1 MSDFEGLPAQ
11 PHALRLLEA
20 AVAAPAHA
28 YLLSGPSGSGKRVYA
43 DRFAAALLRSP
54 LHRIESR
61 THPDL
66 FVLEPEGQ
74 GILIEGARRLRR
86 DLHLRPFEADRRV
99 YLILDAHLLRDESAN
114 ALLKSLEE
122 PPDYGVFVL
131 LSDHA
136 ERMLPTI
143 RSRVQTIDFR
153 RYSAAALEAVTG
165 DAVAARAALGSLDRA
180 TELATDPAA
189 AERRLVYLELARGAC
204 SDQGFDPAQAGAR
217 VLEASGQRARAEA
230 DAVARARDARLE
242 SVDDPK
248 DERALRKRYDE
259 RAKRESRRAEW
270 DELRLAVDTV
280 GLWYHDLLA
289 TALGA
294 DEAVLNPDTAEG
306 CRAATARGGA
316 GHAAR
321 ALDTVA
327 DVRRSL
333 EFNVHP
339 GLAVE
344 AHSSTAS
351 SRPAN
356 PPGRGCDGNRRRRR
370 VPARWQGV
378 LVRPGRPRAALG
390 RAGHLPDVARARVRP
405 GGADVPPSARRGA
418 DRLRSSGSCAGP
430 ARPTRSRSART
441 GWMPSAACCSSAS
454 RPCGTSLKLKPVAAE
469 LVFDQ
474 SRIVFSFSS
483 DERPDTRALQTD
495 LAGRLKR
502 RVELRQ
508 VGPREQGRLCGEV
521 GLCGTGRLCSARY
534 PCHDQPITLKMAKEQ
549 DLPMNPGRITGLC
562 GRLRCCL
569 AFEHPVYRSFRD
581 RAPAVG
587 RTVATPNGRGI
598 VRSYEVLKDAC
609 VVELDGRTMVEIS
622 LDQMVEVAG

>member
-1 MSDFEGLPAQ
+1 VSDFEGLPAQ

-43 DRFAAALLRSP
+43 DRFAAALLQSP
-54 LHRIESR
+54 PHRIESR

-99 YLILDAHLLRDESAN
+99 YLILEAHLLRDESAN

-153 RYSAAALEAVTG
+153 RYSTAALEAATG
-165 DAVAARAALGSLDRA
+165 DAVAARAALGSLRRA

-189 AERRLVYLELARGAC
+189 SERRLVYLELARGAC
-204 SDQGFDPAQAGAR
+204 SDQDFDPAQAGSR
-217 VLEASGQRARAEA
+217 VLEASGQRAKAEA
-230 DAVARARDARLE
+230 DAVARARDVRLE

-248 DERALRKRYDE
+248 DERALRKRYDD

-289 TALGA
+289 ATLGA
-294 DEAVLNPDTAEG
+294 DEAVLNPDTA
-306 CRAATARGGA
+306 AALQAASPGGGV

-333 EFNVHP
+333 ELNVHP

-344 AHSSTAS
+344 ALFH
-351 SRPAN
+351 RL
-356 PPGRGCDGNRRRRR
+356 
-370 VPARWQGV
+370 VQAREPTRQGV
-378 LVRPGRPRAALG
+378 
-390 RAGHLPDVARARVRP
+390 
-405 GGADVPPSARRGA
+405 
-418 DRLRSSGSCAGP
+418 
-430 ARPTRSRSART
+430 
-441 GWMPSAACCSSAS
+441 
-454 RPCGTSLKLKPVAAE
+454 
-469 LVFDQ
+469 
-474 SRIVFSFSS
+474 
-483 DERPDTRALQTD
+483 
-495 LAGRLKR
+495 
-502 RVELRQ
+502 
-508 VGPREQGRLCGEV
+508 
-521 GLCGTGRLCSARY
+521 
-534 PCHDQPITLKMAKEQ
+534 
-549 DLPMNPGRITGLC
+549 
-562 GRLRCCL
+562 
-569 AFEHPVYRSFRD
+569 
-581 RAPAVG
+581 
-587 RTVATPNGRGI
+587 
-598 VRSYEVLKDAC
+598 
-609 VVELDGRTMVEIS
+609 
-622 LDQMVEVAG
+622 